1 MGMFYIPIF
10 FFTNKIQ
17 KIHTYESFIVH
28 QNKYINSL
36 PRNHHNGSL
45 IQERKQ
51 KLWECTISSIQN
63 RSNVFHG

>member
-10 FFTNKIQ
+10 SLQIEYNKYT
-17 KIHTYESFIVH
+17 HECFIVN
-28 QNKYINSL
+28 QNKYMNSL
-36 PRNHHNGSL
+36 PRNHRNGLL